1 MKSTAR
7 ILLLIIAALG
17 AFIPASAQM
26 VKINAPAALAGCPN
40 FGYEHQLTPRLSA
53 AGDLLWLPYK
63 WGHDHEVFRSLQLAG
78 ELRYYFDEASGERLA
93 AGWYLGAYAMY
104 GDFNIGLKRDNAQG
118 DPSYRRQGWGVSA
131 GVSGGWKHR
140 FSSHW
145 QMDINLGVGYAHLQ
159 YHKYRLDDPQALRI
173 GTWHTRPWVG
183 PVRFSISFGYV
194 FDCGCVK
201 E

>member
-1 MKSTAR
+1 MPRRLSR
-7 ILLLIIAALG
+7 
-17 AFIPASAQM
+17 
-26 VKINAPAALAGCPN
+26 VAPRGCPN

-104 GDFNIGLKRDNAQG
+104 GDFNIGLKRDG
-118 DPSYRRQGWGVSA
+118 DDPSYRRQGWGVSA

-145 QMDINLGVGYAHLQ
+145 QMNKNLGTP
-159 YHKYRLDDPQALRI
+159 DPGL
-173 GTWHTRPWVG
+173 
-183 PVRFSISFGYV
+183 VRCASASASATCLTA
-194 FDCGCVK
+194 DA
-201 E
+201 